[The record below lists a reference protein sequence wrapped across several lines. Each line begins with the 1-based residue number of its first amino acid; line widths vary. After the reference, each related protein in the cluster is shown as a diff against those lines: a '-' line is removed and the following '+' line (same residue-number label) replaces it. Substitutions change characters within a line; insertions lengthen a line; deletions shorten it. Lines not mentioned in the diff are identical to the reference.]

1 MHSFCTLFDSYYL
14 VKGLTMYNSLLQ
26 SGDPFTL
33 YIFCFDDLTLQILN
47 KLDLVNVVLISL
59 GDFESEAL
67 KKIKQERT
75 TGEYCWTC
83 TPHIIQ
89 YILDKYR
96 LPSVTYVDA
105 DLFFFNKPSILLAEL
120 ERTSASVLIT
130 EHRYTPKYDQSKA
143 YGIYCVQFITFKSD
157 TRGLQILQWWQDRC
171 LEWCYA
177 RAEDGKFGD
186 QKYLDDWPYRF
197 QGVHVLAHLGGGVAP
212 WNIQQYRVTEGP
224 LVNTVPVIFYHF
236 HYMTWYY
243 NGLFDLGSYK
253 ISKKVKRYIYEPY
266 LSALE
271 EALRQIQTSH
281 GEFTPGRVEFKKPNF
296 HMLRVLKRGVYGRH
310 NVIQR

>member
-105 DLFFFNKPSILLAEL
+105 DLFF
-120 ERTSASVLIT
+120 LIN
-130 EHRYTPKYDQSKA
+130 HRS
-143 YGIYCVQFITFKSD
+143 CS
-157 TRGLQILQWWQDRC
+157 RSLSGLQLLC
-171 LEWCYA
+171 
-177 RAEDGKFGD
+177 
-186 QKYLDDWPYRF
+186 
-197 QGVHVLAHLGGGVAP
+197 
-212 WNIQQYRVTEGP
+212 
-224 LVNTVPVIFYHF
+224 
-236 HYMTWYY
+236 
-243 NGLFDLGSYK
+243 
-253 ISKKVKRYIYEPY
+253 
-266 LSALE
+266 
-271 EALRQIQTSH
+271 
-281 GEFTPGRVEFKKPNF
+281 
-296 HMLRVLKRGVYGRH
+296 
-310 NVIQR
+310 